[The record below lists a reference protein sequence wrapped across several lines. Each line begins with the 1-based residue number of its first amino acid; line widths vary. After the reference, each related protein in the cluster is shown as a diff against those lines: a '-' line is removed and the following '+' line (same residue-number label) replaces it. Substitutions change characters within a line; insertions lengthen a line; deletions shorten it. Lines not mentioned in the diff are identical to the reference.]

1 MADSVLTLTKY
12 YIENFPI
19 TDQNVQVRR
28 ADSDSSIPYRKADGF
43 VIPLENFRFE
53 LSRPCCL
60 SFQGEMR
67 TRKFAERGEEIPP
80 LLF

>member
-43 VIPLENFRFE
+43 VIPLENFLFE
-53 LSRPCCL
+53 LSTRPCCL
-60 SFQGEMR
+60 SFEGEMR
-67 TRKFAERGEEIPP
+67 SRKFPEGEEIPP
-80 LLF
+80 LHF